1 MSPLQDAL
9 TAYFQAPGT
18 AERKEA
24 FTQIEAAS
32 GGDVRKVAE
41 ALPMLQPWKP
51 VDAAAAL
58 GPVPLEIPF
67 DIGGDAPVDC
77 SILLPRG
84 YDPLQAHPLI
94 ISLHNELGVAVCA
107 TMPRQ
112 QLAELTDP
120 PAVIIAPKRIPE
132 SSFFSP
138 VEETAIIARW
148 LVEVRRRYH
157 IDEDRVYLLGAG
169 TGGDAAWQWA
179 FAHPREFAGLLVEDA
194 YPRVPLAPQLLPMLF
209 ENLRSLPI
217 LSVWRKSADL
227 PDATSAPEGI
237 LVTRDT
243 AVAAHNRAL
252 ADWAPG
258 AGFAFTAR
266 ELDSDLPPGG
276 ESLSADALRAFLSLR
291 RSPASKSVSQLFRT
305 VDQGRSAW
313 LRPARGMGEVWTHP
327 QISVLPAPNVDR
339 DDFVIDVLKSKL
351 GFLGG
356 RIEGQT
362 LTIEATHCERIE
374 ILLTD
379 GLIDFAKPFRILC
392 NGKLRFDGVVQ
403 PRLATL
409 LEHARQT
416 CTFQHPVFARV
427 AFNID
432 STAVQE

>member
-1 MSPLQDAL
+1 MEEAL
-9 TAYFQAPGT
+9 TAYFQTNKAE
-18 AERKEA
+18 ERKEA
-24 FTQIEAAS
+24 FAKIEAAS

-41 ALPMLQPWKP
+41 ALPTLKLWKP
-51 VDAAAAL
+51 VDPAETL
-58 GPVPLEIPF
+58 PLVAF
-67 DIGGDAPVDC
+67 DVGGDPSLDC
-77 SILLPRG
+77 SVLLPRG
-84 YDPLQAHPLI
+84 YDPVQAHPLI
-94 ISLHNELGVAVCA
+94 ISLHEEQGAALGA

-112 QLAELTDP
+112 PLAELTDP
-120 PAVIIAPKRIPE
+120 PAVIIAPQRIPE

-138 VEETAIIARW
+138 VEETGVVERW

-179 FAHPREFAGLLVEDA
+179 FAHPRELAGLMVEDG
-194 YPRVPLAPQLLPMLF
+194 YPRVPLSPQLLPMLF
-209 ENLRSLPI
+209 ENLRGVPI

-227 PDATSAPEGI
+227 PDATASPEGI

-258 AGFAFTAR
+258 AGFAFTTR
-266 ELDSDLPPGG
+266 ELDAGERGG
-276 ESLSADALRAFLSLR
+276 METRSPDALRAALSAR
-291 RSPASKSVSQLFRT
+291 RPPPSKSVSQLFRT

-313 LRPARGMGEVWTHP
+313 MRPVRGIGEVWTHP

-339 DDFVIDVLKSKL
+339 DDFAIDVLKSKL

-362 LTIEATHCERIE
+362 LTIEASHCERIE
-374 ILLTD
+374 VLLTD
-379 GLIDFAKPFRILC
+379 GLIDFANPIRILC
-392 NGKLRFDGVVQ
+392 NGKQRFEGVVQ

-416 CTFQHPVFARV
+416 WTFQHPVFARL